1 MDNWKLLSTESN
13 YPEHDFPNILQC
25 GVVLFVSSM
34 CPCFRNILP
43 CFCPHI
49 QPLVAC
55 FLSALIALMLHRLW
69 LIRSVVCVCAHCRW
83 MTARLKPLQISSRQW
98 CHRQQSSQLRSVMMM
113 TKDNNGELSCAALP
127 LVTRSA
133 SDIRH
138 LFLPKM
144 CSPALMGCSIL
155 IWLHKKKIWAFILF
169 RKQHSSFTK
178 ALRVALQETGIQ
190 QLFPFL
196 SWLMW

>member
-1 MDNWKLLSTESN
+1 M
-13 YPEHDFPNILQC
+13 
-25 GVVLFVSSM
+25 
-34 CPCFRNILP
+34 R
-43 CFCPHI
+43 
-49 QPLVAC
+49 
-55 FLSALIALMLHRLW
+55 
-69 LIRSVVCVCAHCRW
+69 
-83 MTARLKPLQISSRQW
+83 
-98 CHRQQSSQLRSVMMM
+98 

-127 LVTRSA
+127 LVTRSS

-178 ALRVALQETGIQ
+178 AFSAALRETGIQ
-190 QLFPFL
+190 QLFPFA
-196 SWLMW
+196 SCLMWYSLKKGFTFINTSACRNTNDVVLPGDYLVTYLCNLKKGVMNSPRPPCLHNYPLLGVN